1 MQGHPVVG
9 YGQGVSLGTPLRTG
23 LIAQWSSILHGACK
37 KVVHHCLR
45 SWAFC
50 DGSKL
55 GTSEWVGTGLARAW
69 FIGKCRRNKTQ
80 ARTIGETTGQNTR
93 EQHQRKGRREA
104 DRGPS
109 TADTPAPRGRTAVMG
124 PRAAEPLAACVRC
137 LVCVF
142 VLFGWH
148 LARSRTDAHA
158 HSTHNAP
165 HKSQPNTYGHPSN
178 HFRTST

>member
-1 MQGHPVVG
+1 MRLQGHPVVG

-23 LIAQWSSILHGACK
+23 LIAQWSSILHGTCK
-37 KVVHHCLR
+37 RVLHHCLR

-50 DGSKL
+50 DGPKL
-55 GTSEWVGTGLARAW
+55 GTSEWAGTGLVRAW

-124 PRAAEPLAACVRC
+124 PRAAEPPAAATEEERR
-137 LVCVF
+137 
-142 VLFGWH
+142 
-148 LARSRTDAHA
+148 RSVAGALPPGELSSHGG
-158 HSTHNAP
+158 SPGAP
-165 HKSQPNTYGHPSN
+165 AGRWSSSS
-178 HFRTST
+178 FA